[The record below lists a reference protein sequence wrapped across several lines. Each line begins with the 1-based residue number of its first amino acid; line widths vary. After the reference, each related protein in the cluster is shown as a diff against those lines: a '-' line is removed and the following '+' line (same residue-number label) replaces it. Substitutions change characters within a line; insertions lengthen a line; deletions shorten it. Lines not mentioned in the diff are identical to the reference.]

1 MKTLYIDCAM
11 GCAGDMLTAALLEL
25 HPDKDD
31 FLLRMN
37 AALGGKAALSAKPD
51 RKCGV
56 IGTHVTVLIN
66 DDEEGE
72 PERHHHNH
80 TSIAE
85 ITEFIDT
92 VPLAD
97 EVKQNAKAVYSL
109 IAEAESTVHGRPI
122 ENIHFHEVG
131 SLDALA
137 DVLSVCELMHELAPE
152 KVLASSVNVGSGFVK
167 CAHGVLPVPAPATEL
182 ILRGVPIYSGQ
193 IKSEL
198 CTPTGAALLKH
209 FAEAFVPMPALRVE
223 RVGYGT
229 GKKDLEAANAV
240 RVLLGETEAE
250 CEQIIELA
258 CNLDDMTPEELGFAM
273 EELFRLGALDVY
285 FTNIGMKKSRPA
297 VMLTCMCRADKR
309 DEMLRCI
316 FKHTTTL
323 GVREYVCN
331 RYNLTR
337 SIETVQT
344 QYGPVRIKTAAG
356 YGVKRSKAEYDDLA
370 RLARE
375 NGTTLAE
382 IRKAVEL

>member
-25 HPDKDD
+25 HPDRDG
-31 FLLRMN
+31 FINRMN
-37 AALGGKAALSAKPD
+37 KALGGKAVLSAKPD
-51 RKCGV
+51 SKCG
-56 IGTHVTVLIN
+56 IMGTHVTVLIN
-66 DDEEGE
+66 GDEEGE
-72 PERHHHNH
+72 PVRHHHHH
-80 TSIAE
+80 TSVAE
-85 ITEFIDT
+85 IMDFIDT

-97 EVKQNAKAVYSL
+97 EVKRNAKAVYSL
-109 IAEAESTVHGRPI
+109 IAEAESKVHGKPI

-152 KVLASSVNVGSGFVK
+152 KILASPVNAGSGFVK
-167 CAHGVLPVPAPATEL
+167 CAHGVLPVPTPATEL
-182 ILRGVPIYSGQ
+182 ILCGVPIYSGQ

-209 FAEAFVPMPALRVE
+209 FVSDFVPRPVLTVE

-229 GKKDLEAANAV
+229 GKKNFETANVV
-240 RVLLGETEAE
+240 RVLLGYADNEK
-250 CEQIIELA
+250 EQIIELA

-285 FTNIGMKKSRPA
+285 FTDIGMKKSRPG
-297 VMLTCMCRADKR
+297 VMLTCMCREVQR

-316 FKHTTTL
+316 FKHTTTI
-323 GVREYVCN
+323 GVREYTCG
-331 RYNLTR
+331 RYSLSR

-344 QYGPVRIKTAAG
+344 QYGAVRVKNAEG

-375 NGTTLAE
+375 NNTALAE
-382 IRKAVEL
+382 IKKQIKK